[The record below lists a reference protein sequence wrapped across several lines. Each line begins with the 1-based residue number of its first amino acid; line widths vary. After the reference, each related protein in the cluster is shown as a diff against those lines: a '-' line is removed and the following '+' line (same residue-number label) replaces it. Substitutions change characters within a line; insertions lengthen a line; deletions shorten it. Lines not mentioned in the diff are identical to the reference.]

1 MKVLLTGGA
10 GYIGSH
16 TAVELIAAGH
26 EVVIVD
32 SLINSKISVIDRIN
46 EVSGAAVT
54 FIQQDV
60 SDTAALSAIIE
71 MHAVTAVIH
80 FAGLKAVGES
90 VTDPLRYYHHNLTT
104 SLSLFQAMQQHHVKT
119 LVFSSSATVYGDPE
133 RIPIDEHCNADLAAN
148 PYGQT
153 KVLIEKILG
162 DICVAD
168 PSMNV
173 ARLRY
178 FNPAGAHPSARMGEA
193 PSGVPNNLVPFLT
206 QVAIGSRPELVV
218 YGNDYPTS
226 DGTCI
231 RDYIH
236 VQDLARGHVAALNK
250 LVRNSGLVTYNIGTG
265 QGYSVLEMIHAFE
278 KATGQALPHR
288 MGPRRAGDIP
298 VSYTDPALAERE
310 LGWKAVYG
318 IDDICR
324 DAWRWQQQNPEG
336 YP

>member
-16 TAVELIAAGH
+16 TAVELIAAGY

-32 SLINSKISVIDRIN
+32 NLINSKLSVIDRIN
-46 EVSGAAVT
+46 EVSSAAVT

-60 SDTAALSAIIE
+60 SDTAALSAIMD

-104 SLSLFQAMQQHHVKT
+104 SLSLFQAMQQHHIKT

-133 RIPIDEHCNADLAAN
+133 RIPIDEHCKADLAAN

-265 QGYSVLEMIHAFE
+265 QGYSVLEMIRAFE
-278 KATGQALPHR
+278 KATGQPLPHR

-310 LGWKAVYG
+310 LGWKAVHG